1 MKPQPTDTVP
11 PWVAYSGVAVVGGV
25 SLVVLAWYQH
35 ILGVHAGMPE
45 ALSWSLSIGLDWGSA
60 VAGVF
65 WFFGVSTLKTW
76 GRWTA
81 VGLLAGSTAGSCV
94 AWGLTSGWVWAPL
107 GVVHPAVFFLMAKLL
122 TLWQA
127 QRSETVHM
135 QDARSSGKSTGSN
148 AGPKKSV
155 ADAKPKPSARF
166 ELPAQPIEWARMR
179 LANGDPAGWRSI
191 KRNHP
196 DLTEHA
202 AKQAATE
209 AKAHTTN
216 GTSLHAVGGRS

>member
-1 MKPQPTDTVP
+1 MTRREDTVP

-35 ILGVHAGMPE
+35 ILGVRAGMPE
-45 ALSWSLSIGLDWGSA
+45 ALSWSLSIALDWGSA

-65 WFFGVSTLKTW
+65 WFFGVAALRTW

-107 GVVHPAVFFLMAKLL
+107 GVVHPSVFFLMAKLL

-127 QRSETVHM
+127 QRAPAVHV
-135 QDARSSGKSTGSN
+135 QNDRAPRNSK
-148 AGPKKSV
+148 PL
-155 ADAKPKPSARF
+155 AKPKRVPVAV
-166 ELPAQPIEWARMR
+166 PAEPVSWARLE
-179 LANGDPAGWRSI
+179 LASGARAGWRTI
-191 KRNHP
+191 LKQFP
-196 DLTEHA
+196 DLGEHA
-202 AKQAATE
+202 AKGVAEKAKEPAALR
-209 AKAHTTN
+209 
-216 GTSLHAVGGRS
+216 SVGGS